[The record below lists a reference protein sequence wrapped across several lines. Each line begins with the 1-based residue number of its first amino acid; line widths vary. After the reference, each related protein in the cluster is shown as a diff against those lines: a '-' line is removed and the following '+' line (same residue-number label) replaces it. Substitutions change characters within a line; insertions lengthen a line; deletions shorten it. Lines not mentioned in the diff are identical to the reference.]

1 MSAYLVIAAA
11 GLASMAGVVVVARR
25 LAYRPAHAAAT
36 PRRRPEPAPPV
47 GSMSLADEQHYRNG
61 NSAGLGVRVLH
72 GDPWGVPPAGD
83 WTDDLLAELHEA
95 PTILDLV
102 EPDEFRLA
110 LAADAAAHA
119 ALLETETGLY
129 LLELAGRGRA
139 YLLELRERL

>member
-1 MSAYLVIAAA
+1 VSAYLVIAAA

-95 PTILDLV
+95 PTM
-102 EPDEFRLA
+102 A

-119 ALLETETGLY
+119 ALLETETNLY
-129 LLELAGRGRA
+129 LLELADRGRA
-139 YLLELRERL
+139 YLLGLRERL

>member
-25 LAYRPAHAAAT
+25 LAYRPAHAATT
-36 PRRRPEPAPPV
+36 PRPEPVPAPDV
-47 GSMSLADEQHYRNG
+47 GSMSLADEQHYQRG
-61 NSAGLGVRVLH
+61 NSPGLGVRVLH
-72 GDPWGVPPAGD
+72 GDPWGVPPED
-83 WTDDLLAELHEA
+83 EWTDQLLAELDEA
-95 PTILDLV
+95 PSILDLL

-129 LLELAGRGRA
+129 LLELADRGRA